1 MTANVSFLSRSDSE
15 SIHSASLEV
24 LERTGVAVKNESA
37 VKLLGEN
44 GATSSSGVVRI
55 PSGLVEDM
63 LRKVPAS
70 FTLYSRDGRDHC
82 EVGGASVLFNPA
94 SSSIYFRDGESGLIR
109 KATAI
114 DLVRHLRLVEMLDCI
129 DAQSTAMVP
138 SDVPVA
144 ISDLYRLYIG
154 LRESRK
160 PIITGA
166 FTKEGL
172 LDMNRMLASAAG
184 GEHQLLKEPRA
195 VFDCCPL
202 SVLIWGDVSAQNVID
217 CATHSIPASI
227 VPAPLIG
234 ATSPITLSGTLVQA
248 NAEVLSGI
256 VIAQLAKPGS
266 PLVYG
271 GATSVLDQ
279 RHGTSRIGA
288 PEATIVA
295 CASAEMGKFY
305 GMPTHAY
312 LGISDSMTVDAQGG
326 YETAMGLILA
336 ALAGINIVSGPGML
350 ASINCQSLEKLVLDN
365 EICRAARR
373 IVEGI
378 SLEDLSVITDL
389 IDSVGPGGHFLN
401 QSHTRKHVRK
411 EHVMP
416 SDVISRLS
424 HDKWKQQGSKDSTTM
439 AYEQVAR
446 MLEEH
451 KAEPLPEEH
460 AAQLDSVFNEVLKK
474 HGIPET
480 SLPSGI

>member
-1 MTANVSFLSRSDSE
+1 MTAKVSFLSRSDSE
-15 SIHSASLEV
+15 EIHSASLEV
-24 LERTGVAVKNESA
+24 LERTGVAVKNKHA
-37 VKLLGEN
+37 VKLLREN

-55 PSGLVEDM
+55 PSGLIEDM

-70 FTLYSRDGRDHC
+70 FTLYSRDGKDHY
-82 EVGGASVLFNPA
+82 EVGGTNVLFNPA
-94 SSSIYFRDGESGLIR
+94 SSSVYFRDGESGLIR

-114 DLVRHLRLVEMLDCI
+114 DLIHHVRLVDSLDCI

-154 LRESRK
+154 LKESRK

-172 LDMNRMLASAAG
+172 LDMNRMLASVAR
-184 GEHQLLKEPRA
+184 GEKQLVKEPRA

-202 SVLIWGDVSAQNVID
+202 SVLIWGDVSTQNLID

-248 NAEVLSGI
+248 NAEVLSGV
-256 VIAQLAKPGS
+256 VISQLVNPGS

-305 GMPTHAY
+305 GIPTHAY

-336 ALAGINIVSGPGML
+336 AMAGINVISGPGML
-350 ASINCQSLEKLVLDN
+350 ASISCQSLEKLVLDN

-378 SLEDLSVITDL
+378 LLEDLSVVTGL
-389 IDSVGPGGHFLN
+389 IDSVGPGGQFLN

-416 SDVISRLS
+416 SEVISRLS
-424 HDKWKQQGSKDSTTM
+424 HDAWKQQGSKDSTSK
-439 AYEQVAR
+439 AHQQVAK

-451 KAEPLPEEH
+451 KVEPLPEED
-460 AAQLDSVFNEVLKK
+460 AAKLDSVFNEILKR
-474 HGIPET
+474 HGISET

>member
-1 MTANVSFLSRSDSE
+1 MTKLSFLSRADSE
-15 SIHSASLEV
+15 AIHSASLEV
-24 LERTGVAVKNESA
+24 LEKTGVAVKNESA
-37 VKLLGEN
+37 LKLLSEN
-44 GATSSSGVVRI
+44 GATSSSGVVRF
-55 PSGLVEDM
+55 PSGLVEEIV
-63 LRKVPAS
+63 RKVPAY
-70 FTLYSRDGRDHC
+70 FTLYSRDGKDRYM
-82 EVGGASVLFNPA
+82 VGGNNVLFNPA
-94 SSSIYFRDGESGLIR
+94 SSSIYFRDGEYGLIR
-109 KATAI
+109 KATTI
-114 DLVRHLRLVEMLDCI
+114 DLIRHVRLVDSLDCI

-138 SDVPVA
+138 SDAPVA
-144 ISDLYRLYIG
+144 ISDLFRLYIG
-154 LRESRK
+154 LKESRK

-172 LDMNRMLASAAG
+172 LDMNRMLASIAG
-184 GEHQLLKEPRA
+184 SEEQLVNEPRA

-202 SVLIWGDVSAQNVID
+202 SVLIWGDVSTQNLID

-234 ATSPITLSGTLVQA
+234 ATSPITLGGTVVQA
-248 NAEVLSGI
+248 NAEILSGI
-256 VIAQLAKPGS
+256 VIAQLTNPGS

-305 GMPTHAY
+305 GIPTHAY
-312 LGISDSMTVDAQGG
+312 LGITDSMTVDAQGG

-336 ALAGINIVSGPGML
+336 AMAGINVISGPGML

-378 SLEDLSVITDL
+378 SLEDPSVIADL
-389 IDSVGPGGHFLN
+389 IGSVGPGGQFLN
-401 QSHTRKHVRK
+401 QSHTQKHVRK

-424 HDKWKQQGSKDSTTM
+424 HDMWKQQGSKDSTTM
-439 AYEQVAR
+439 AHEQVAR

-451 KAEPLPEEH
+451 KVESLPEDD
-460 AAQLDSVFNEVLKK
+460 AAQLDSVFQEILKK
-474 HGIPET
+474 HGISET